1 MEEGDFGNTHIKNSK
16 RQAPNFSIDGE
27 KTEEHEIVLELKTIA
42 DIGLLGFPNAGK
54 STLLSKISKARPKIA
69 GYAFTT
75 LEPNLGVVT
84 DKFGR
89 QFVVADIPGIIEGAS
104 EGVGLRI

>member
-1 MEEGDFGNTHIKNSK
+1 M
-16 RQAPNFSIDGE
+16 
-27 KTEEHEIVLELKTIA
+27 
-42 DIGLLGFPNAGK
+42 LGFLDFLMQEN
-54 STLLSKISKARPKIA
+54 LSKISKARPKIA

>member
-1 MEEGDFGNTHIKNSK
+1 MITAKNIKKKYNDQEVL
-16 RQAPNFSIDGE
+16 RGID
-27 KTEEHEIVLELKTIA
+27 LKI
-42 DIGLLGFPNAGK
+42 DKNEFVVILGASGSGK

>member
-1 MEEGDFGNTHIKNSK
+1 MEEGDFGNTHFKNSK

-27 KTEEHEIVLELKTIA
+27 KTEDV
-42 DIGLLGFPNAGK
+42 GLLGFPNAGK